1 MIKATTIKAK
11 SDMIKATTIKATVM
25 VSVELVR
32 DI

>member
-25 VSVELVR
+25 VSVELLR